1 VQGAGCVPIRLGLIV
16 NPVAGLG
23 GPAGLKGSDGADV
36 QRLAL
41 ERGASARA
49 GERATAALA
58 VVAAAHPGVEV
69 LTASGALGEHAVR
82 AAGLVPRIVS
92 WPVSTEGG
100 TTAADTQAAARAIA
114 ASGAELILFVGGDG
128 TARDVVA
135 GLEATGG
142 AAGVAALGVPAGV
155 KMYSACFAVSPSA
168 AGALAAA
175 WLGEEAVPV
184 RESEVLDVV
193 EEQLRHGRVDPRLFG
208 YLRVPFRVGHTQARK
223 TASPSSEAA
232 AAASAVRGVI
242 AQLRPGV
249 RYLLGPGSTVAEL
262 GRQLGLATTPLGVD
276 VLLDGELVL
285 TDATEQQLL
294 AEISGRQAQAV
305 ITIIGGQGFLLGRG
319 NQQISARVV
328 RELDPV
334 RPLIVVAP
342 EQKLI
347 ELGGRPLLVDTGDA
361 GVDESLAGFARIT
374 TGVSGTSMYPVSAPE
389 STLALNHTITKPT
402 PQGAVMRLEN
412 KKAIVTGGA
421 GGIGRATA
429 LAFAAEGAQV
439 AVVDLR
445 EDAALAVV
453 EEIRAAGGTAVAI
466 AADVSNE
473 DDIQRIIA
481 TTVAELGGVNVV
493 FNNAGIIRRTT
504 AVETTAE
511 EWDRVFGVNVKSIF
525 LMCKHVVPIMAENGG
540 GSIVNTG
547 SGWGL
552 KGGGQAISY
561 CASKGAV
568 VNMTRALAIDHGPQG
583 IRVNSV
589 NPGDVNTGM
598 LLEEARQLSQDA
610 NAFLAESA
618 DRPLGR
624 MGQPSEI
631 AAAVVWLA
639 SDDSSYV
646 TGSALVVDGG
656 GIA

>member
-1 VQGAGCVPIRLGLIV
+1 
-16 NPVAGLG
+16 
-23 GPAGLKGSDGADV
+23 
-36 QRLAL
+36 
-41 ERGASARA
+41 
-49 GERATAALA
+49 
-58 VVAAAHPGVEV
+58 
-69 LTASGALGEHAVR
+69 
-82 AAGLVPRIVS
+82 
-92 WPVSTEGG
+92 
-100 TTAADTQAAARAIA
+100 
-114 ASGAELILFVGGDG
+114 
-128 TARDVVA
+128 
-135 GLEATGG
+135 
-142 AAGVAALGVPAGV
+142 
-155 KMYSACFAVSPSA
+155 
-168 AGALAAA
+168 
-175 WLGEEAVPV
+175 
-184 RESEVLDVV
+184 
-193 EEQLRHGRVDPRLFG
+193 
-208 YLRVPFRVGHTQARK
+208 
-223 TASPSSEAA
+223 
-232 AAASAVRGVI
+232 
-242 AQLRPGV
+242 
-249 RYLLGPGSTVAEL
+249 
-262 GRQLGLATTPLGVD
+262 
-276 VLLDGELVL
+276 
-285 TDATEQQLL
+285 
-294 AEISGRQAQAV
+294 
-305 ITIIGGQGFLLGRG
+305 
-319 NQQISARVV
+319 
-328 RELDPV
+328 
-334 RPLIVVAP
+334 
-342 EQKLI
+342 
-347 ELGGRPLLVDTGDA
+347 
-361 GVDESLAGFARIT
+361 
-374 TGVSGTSMYPVSAPE
+374 
-389 STLALNHTITKPT
+389 
-402 PQGAVMRLEN
+402 MRLEN

-445 EDAALAVV
+445 ADAAEAVV

-481 TTVAELGGVNVV
+481 TTVAEFGGVNVV

-525 LMCKHVVPIMAENGG
+525 LMCKHVVPIMAANGG

>member
-1 VQGAGCVPIRLGLIV
+1 
-16 NPVAGLG
+16 
-23 GPAGLKGSDGADV
+23 
-36 QRLAL
+36 
-41 ERGASARA
+41 
-49 GERATAALA
+49 
-58 VVAAAHPGVEV
+58 
-69 LTASGALGEHAVR
+69 
-82 AAGLVPRIVS
+82 
-92 WPVSTEGG
+92 
-100 TTAADTQAAARAIA
+100 
-114 ASGAELILFVGGDG
+114 
-128 TARDVVA
+128 
-135 GLEATGG
+135 
-142 AAGVAALGVPAGV
+142 
-155 KMYSACFAVSPSA
+155 
-168 AGALAAA
+168 
-175 WLGEEAVPV
+175 
-184 RESEVLDVV
+184 
-193 EEQLRHGRVDPRLFG
+193 
-208 YLRVPFRVGHTQARK
+208 
-223 TASPSSEAA
+223 
-232 AAASAVRGVI
+232 
-242 AQLRPGV
+242 
-249 RYLLGPGSTVAEL
+249 
-262 GRQLGLATTPLGVD
+262 
-276 VLLDGELVL
+276 
-285 TDATEQQLL
+285 
-294 AEISGRQAQAV
+294 
-305 ITIIGGQGFLLGRG
+305 
-319 NQQISARVV
+319 
-328 RELDPV
+328 
-334 RPLIVVAP
+334 
-342 EQKLI
+342 
-347 ELGGRPLLVDTGDA
+347 
-361 GVDESLAGFARIT
+361 
-374 TGVSGTSMYPVSAPE
+374 
-389 STLALNHTITKPT
+389 
-402 PQGAVMRLEN
+402 MRLEN

-429 LAFAAEGAQV
+429 LAFAAEGAAV

-453 EEIRAAGGTAVAI
+453 DEIRAAGGTAVAI

-481 TTVAELGGVNVV
+481 TTVEEFGGVNVV

-525 LMCKHVVPIMAENGG
+525 LMCKHVVPIMAAHGG

-624 MGQPSEI
+624 MGEPSEI